1 MHKPTALSGWLWVK
15 EGWGLFRKRPAEF
28 AALFF
33 AYLILMIGISI
44 VPIIGQVA
52 PIILIPVFSLVFL
65 QACALIEQDKPVTL
79 SLLPAAFRAP
89 YLGKLLRLGVLYLLA
104 MVAAIA
110 VSGIVDGGLFWQAV
124 TGQIVPDEELVRG
137 SNMSSAMIFSALVY
151 TPAAMAFWYAAPL
164 VAWQDMSIN
173 KALFYSFFA
182 VLRSMKAFF
191 IYMTTWM
198 LLGVIAPSFV
208 SAFIIGL
215 LGSPGLSMMVL
226 LPVSLLLSLV
236 LYCSFYPTYT
246 HVFGKPDAAVLEQGT
261 GSRPGL

>member
-15 EGWGLFRKRPAEF
+15 EGWDLFRKRPAEF

-33 AYLILMIGISI
+33 AYLILVVGISI
-44 VPIIGQVA
+44 IPIIGQVA
-52 PIILIPVFSLVFL
+52 PIILIPVFALIFL
-65 QACALIEQDKPVTL
+65 QACALIEHDKPVTL
-79 SLLPAAFRAP
+79 SLIPAAFRAP

-110 VSGIVDGGLFWQAV
+110 ASSVVDGGLFWQAV
-124 TGQIVPDEELVRG
+124 TGQIMPDEKMVQE
-137 SNMSSAMIFSALVY
+137 SNMSSAMMFSALVY

-164 VAWQDMSIN
+164 IGWQNMGIR

-182 VLRSMKAFF
+182 VRRSMKAFF
-191 IYMTTWM
+191 IYVTAWM
-198 LLGVIAPSFV
+198 LVGVILPAFFSVFV
-208 SAFIIGL
+208 VAL

-226 LPVSLLLSLV
+226 LPISLLLSLV

-246 HVFGKPDAAVLEQGT
+246 HVFGKPDPAVFEQDA
-261 GSRPGL
+261 GSPPGL